1 MKKITSTLVTTIALI
16 GSAWA
21 FASEEAVITIG
32 GVEMENSSS
41 SEAFE
46 AVKKKLGRWEGQMTQ
61 SLTGETFDVS
71 YEWAVT
77 SGGNT
82 ITETITEDGVEM
94 LTTYSDQDGEMVV
107 KHYCGLGT
115 EPVFQVSELSANS
128 MSIAVDEQRSGLHKG
143 HHSFVTGMKWTMDA
157 NNPNSMVFE
166 NTVVID
172 GEETSNRA
180 ELKRTM

>member
-1 MKKITSTLVTTIALI
+1 MITLT
-16 GSAWA
+16 GSSLA
-21 FASEEAVITIG
+21 FASENAPITIG

-46 AVKKKLGRWEGQMTQ
+46 AVKKKLGKWEGRMTQ

-115 EPVFQVSELSANS
+115 EPIFKVSELTANS
-128 MSIAVDEQRSGLHKG
+128 MSIAVDEKRSGLHRG
-143 HHSFVTGMKWTMDA
+143 HHSFVTGMKWTVDA
-157 NNPNSMVFE
+157 KNPNAMIFE

-172 GEETSNRA
+172 GEETKNRA
-180 ELKRTM
+180 ELKRTL

>member
-71 YEWAVT
+71 Y
-77 SGGNT
+77 
-82 ITETITEDGVEM
+82 
-94 LTTYSDQDGEMVV
+94 
-107 KHYCGLGT
+107 
-115 EPVFQVSELSANS
+115 
-128 MSIAVDEQRSGLHKG
+128 
-143 HHSFVTGMKWTMDA
+143 
-157 NNPNSMVFE
+157 
-166 NTVVID
+166 
-172 GEETSNRA
+172 
-180 ELKRTM
+180 

>member
-41 SEAFE
+41 SDAFE

-94 LTTYSDQDGEMVV
+94 LTTYSEQDGQLKVT
-107 KHYCGLGT
+107 HYCSLGT
-115 EPVFQVSELSANS
+115 EPEFTA
-128 MSIAVDEQRSGLHKG
+128 SISGGSVDLTLAADTGLHAE
-143 HHSFVTGMKWTMDA
+143 HHNYVA
-157 NNPNSMVFE
+157 SMNYNFSDVE
-166 NTVVID
+166 SGSVVVSSTIMN
-172 GEETSNRA
+172 GGAIESNRA
-180 ELKRTM
+180 VISRVE